1 MSTDKQSTNS
11 MMTSNKFEV
20 LQNQRVIKNEF
31 HKTAQ
36 KLNFK

>member
-1 MSTDKQSTNS
+1 MSMSTDKQSTNS

-31 HKTAQ
+31 HKAA
-36 KLNFK
+36 